1 MKHRLEFYECEHE
14 GDEQGYVDNLTKHP
28 KIKQVTVVERP
39 YNREYG
45 EEVVIIEVESELTNN
60 EIHDIGWGVEEE
72 EPPYAHQSPGIVRE
86 DMAEANGRK
95 RMRLKMDQDGEYG
108 GSTIGLTSVEIQSR
122 WWIPEKVWRGLV
134 ETVVQGYLQKEP
146 DLASDPLF
154 IDAVLNN
161 FNFRE
166 LDNELG
172 WRKPLSD
179 WVDNAIEETKR
190 DAGHLNAEGE

>member
-1 MKHRLEFYECEHE
+1 MKHRCEFYECEHE

-28 KIKQVTVVERP
+28 EIKGVTVLERP

-60 EIHDIGWGVEEE
+60 EIHDIGWGVVEE

-86 DMAEANGRK
+86 DMADPEP
-95 RMRLKMDQDGEYG
+95 
-108 GSTIGLTSVEIQSR
+108 IGVTSVEIQSR
-122 WWIPEKVWRGLV
+122 WWIPEKVWRGLI
-134 ETVVQGYLQKEP
+134 ETVIQGYLQKEP

-154 IDAVLNN
+154 IDGVLNN

-179 WVDNAIEETKR
+179 WVDEAIQETKR
-190 DAGHLNAEGE
+190 DAGHPNMEGE